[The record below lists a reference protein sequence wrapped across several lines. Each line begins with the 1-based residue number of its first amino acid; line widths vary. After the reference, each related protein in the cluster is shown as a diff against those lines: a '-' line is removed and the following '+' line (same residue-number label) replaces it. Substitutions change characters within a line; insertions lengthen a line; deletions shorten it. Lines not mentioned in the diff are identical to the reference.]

1 MPDNLKALLVDDWE
15 YITKNLQVVP
25 LPAKVPVN
33 KILEMY
39 MEDEKAKR
47 TSPAEVDVLEE
58 IVAGIR
64 EYFDKSLGR
73 LLLYRFER
81 EQYHILR
88 KKWENGVEGYV
99 DKGPC
104 DIYGAEHLARLFGK
118 ISFGVSMSSENRP
131 NLCLIRV
138 QFRVPPLTPHISSSF
153 AA

>member
-15 YITKNLQVVP
+15 NITKNLQVVP

-33 KILEMY
+33 KLLEMY

-47 TSPAEVDVLEE
+47 NNPAEVDVLEE
-58 IVAGIR
+58 VVAGIR

-73 LLLYRFER
+73 ILLYRFER

-88 KKWENGVEGYV
+88 KRWENGVEGYV

-104 DIYGAEHLARLFGK
+104 DIYGAEHLARLFGEIISPLPSSLK
-118 ISFGVSMSSENRP
+118 IPSDS
-131 NLCLIRV
+131 
-138 QFRVPPLTPHISSSF
+138 
-153 AA
+153 A